1 MFGSTLDQFGIFFF
15 FLQIFQLTTH
25 SLSFVYTDNL
35 KTSLNLHF
43 TPCVATT
50 VLYTL
55 TALYDAYTLSHMKPP
70 AALCLF
76 LIL

>member
-1 MFGSTLDQFGIFFF
+1 MSYFGKKIILLMFGSTLDQFGIFF

-35 KTSLNLHF
+35 KRSLNLHF

-50 VLYTL
+50 ML
-55 TALYDAYTLSHMKPP
+55 
-70 AALCLF
+70 
-76 LIL
+76 